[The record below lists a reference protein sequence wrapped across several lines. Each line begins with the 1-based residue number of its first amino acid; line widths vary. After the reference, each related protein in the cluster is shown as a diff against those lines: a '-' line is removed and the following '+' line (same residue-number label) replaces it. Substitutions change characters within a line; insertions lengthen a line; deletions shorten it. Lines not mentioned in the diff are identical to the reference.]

1 MKLLSINVSKKVDY
15 EYKGKTVT
23 TGIFKKPAQGKVF
36 VGKNNLEGDEQ
47 ADLKNHGGKDM
58 AIYAFSNDHYPCWE
72 DLLGRKGLKYGAFGE
87 NLTVEG
93 LREENIFVGDQF
105 RIGSCILEV
114 SQPRIPCFKLSMA
127 LDNDAAAKIL
137 TSSFNCGVYFRV
149 VKEGHIKEGDSIC
162 KIAKAP
168 NSIDIRS
175 MFRAFFDK
183 QFPNTKQVLQAAS
196 QLQPLSKEWREKAVR
211 RLSKL

>member
-23 TGIFKKPAQGKVF
+23 TGIFKKPVQGKVF

-58 AIYAFSNDHYPCWE
+58 AIYAFSNDHYPYWE
-72 DLLGRKGLKYGAFGE
+72 NLLGRKGLKYGAFGE

-137 TSSFNCGVYFRV
+137 TSSFNCGVYLRV

-162 KIAKAP
+162 KIAEAP

-175 MFRAFFDK
+175 MFRVFFDK
-183 QFPNTKQVLQAAS
+183 QFPNTKQVLQTAS

>member
-1 MKLLSINVSKKVDY
+1 MKLLSINVSKKVDC
-15 EYKGKTVT
+15 EYRGKTVT
-23 TGIFKKPAQGKVF
+23 TGIFKKPVQGKLF

-58 AIYAFSNDHYPCWE
+58 AIYAFSNDHYPYWE
-72 DLLGRKGLKYGAFGE
+72 DLLGRKSLKYGAFGE

-93 LREENIFVGDQF
+93 LREQNIFVGDQF

-149 VKEGHIKEGDSIC
+149 IKEGHIKEGDSIC
-162 KIAKAP
+162 KIAEAP

-183 QFPNTKQVLQAAS
+183 QFPDTKQVLQAAS